1 MTGYSQAIIAVFAFT
16 VCSLLVDEDDL
27 QDVRLAVADLAGQ
40 WKDLGISLGIRSSKL
55 DTINSPSASESLR
68 EMLALWLRQ
77 GYKVRTMI
85 ITLVLSLETK
95 G

>member
-1 MTGYSQAIIAVFAFT
+1 M
-16 VCSLLVDEDDL
+16 LVDEDDL

-77 GYKVRTMI
+77 GYKVRTII
-85 ITLVLSLETK
+85 ITLFLSLETK